1 MYILAPSILSAD
13 FRHLEED
20 IRTVEAAGARY
31 LHIDVMDGMF
41 VPSISFGQPVIES
54 IRPCTKLFFDV
65 HLMVQDPGRYISDF
79 ARAGAD
85 GITHGTRRSL
95 HASGPCS

>member
-65 HLMVQDPGRYISDF
+65 HLMVQDPGQQEHRVQKYRDDH
-79 ARAGAD
+79 GAD
-85 GITHGTRRSL
+85 DTGL
-95 HASGPCS
+95 Q